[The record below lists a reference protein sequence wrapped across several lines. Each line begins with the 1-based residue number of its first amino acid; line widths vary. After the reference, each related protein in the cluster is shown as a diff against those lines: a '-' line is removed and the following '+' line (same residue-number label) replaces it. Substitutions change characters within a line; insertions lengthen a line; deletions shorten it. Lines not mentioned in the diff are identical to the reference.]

1 MKFMK
6 EIFKDFIQDENKMK
20 KKIKSYGDVWVRFCF
35 VADKFV
41 LKTGIKWKEVSF
53 LSFIGG

>member
-1 MKFMK
+1 MK
-6 EIFKDFIQDENKMK
+6 EIFRDFIQDENKMK
-20 KKIKSYGDVWVRFCF
+20 KKIEIYGDVWVRFCF

-41 LKTGIKWKEVSF
+41 LKTGIDFKKKNFSF